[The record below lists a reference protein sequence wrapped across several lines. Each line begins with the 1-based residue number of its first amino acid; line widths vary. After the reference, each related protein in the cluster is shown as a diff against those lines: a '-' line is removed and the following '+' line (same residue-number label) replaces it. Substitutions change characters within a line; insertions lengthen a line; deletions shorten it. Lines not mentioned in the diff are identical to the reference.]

1 MNSLCNKLLC
11 GAQHLPHMATI
22 SVKSYDSSRQDSPSA
37 TSLSE
42 IPLLETSE
50 FSLAVDQLTIS
61 SLAGSL
67 SLPEDPPR
75 LLSPVQITSSTKQK
89 HPLSLSTLVN
99 GAQGGLES
107 LGPDIANAEINIA
120 GRKSTPSFYS

>member
-1 MNSLCNKLLC
+1 
-11 GAQHLPHMATI
+11 MATI
-22 SVKSYDSSRQDSPSA
+22 SVKIDDSSRQDPPSA
-37 TSLSE
+37 TPLSE

-50 FSLAVDQLTIS
+50 FGLAVDQLAIS

-75 LLSPVQITSSTKQK
+75 LLPPVQSTSPSTKQK
-89 HPLSLSTLVN
+89 HPFSLSTLLN

-120 GRKSTPSFYS
+120 GRKLTPSFFS